1 MPKAMKPIDR
11 LSDDEFAHLAQR
23 AAGLPDAP
31 AALVHAAI
39 ELFSAREC
47 APLNEL
53 AAATLR
59 LVRAVLSFD
68 SWAAP
73 QVAMGMRSL
82 ASDTRHLM
90 FSAMGRDIDLRI
102 SPAANAFALSGQI
115 FGPDDTGVVELITQS
130 DGAPDS
136 VAARVAPVGVFG
148 DFRLD
153 GVPDGTYRLTLRLGG
168 DAIVLPAI
176 HVGARRP

>member
-1 MPKAMKPIDR
+1 MPNAMKPIDR

-23 AAGLPDAP
+23 AAALPDAP
-31 AALVHAAI
+31 ASLLHAAI
-39 ELFSAREC
+39 ALFSAREP

-53 AAATLR
+53 AAAAGR

-68 SWAAP
+68 SWATP
-73 QVAMGMRSL
+73 QVALGMRSL

-102 SPAANAFALSGQI
+102 SPAAEAFALSGQI
-115 FGPDDTGVVELITQS
+115 FGPDDAGVVELITQS
-130 DGAPDS
+130 DGAPHS
-136 VAARVAPVGVFG
+136 VAARVAPLGVFG

-153 GVPDGTYRLTLRLGG
+153 GVQGGTYQMTLRVGG
-168 DAIVLPAI
+168 DAIVLPTFQ
-176 HVGARRP
+176 VGERRP